1 MGALVSKLD
10 MEIAG
15 NIARR
20 QKRGRR
26 DGDGLGVDVGI
37 IPGACIVPISKHIQG
52 LSLETKKRLLEHVK
66 HHVEEGLKPFV
77 RLLERGGESDYNLDR
92 FRSVGPNSFR
102 TIIEQLEAEVN
113 D

>member
-1 MGALVSKLD
+1 MSKLD
-10 MEIAG
+10 NEIAG

-20 QKRGRR
+20 TKRGRR
-26 DGDGLGVDVGI
+26 DGDGRGVDVGI
-37 IPGACIVPISKHIQG
+37 IPGSCIVPVSKHIKD
-52 LSLETKKRLLEHVK
+52 LSMETKKRLLEHVK

-77 RLLERGGESDYNLDR
+77 RLLERGGESEYNLDR

-102 TIIEQLEAEVN
+102 TIIEQLEEEVN